1 MVSAIGEARF
11 QSLLVRSTPLDE
23 AELRRLSP
31 MLIISPH
38 QDDETLGVGG
48 LLATASGL
56 GLRPRVAYLTDG
68 SASHRGSTYWTRERL
83 ARLRKLEA
91 IAALGDLGVPP
102 GDILF
107 LDWRDARPHPVGS
120 IEHDNAVLALK
131 RWTADRPPASVW
143 STWDGEKHCD
153 HEAAAGVAEL
163 FRAGAD
169 PRPTGFAFVVWGWN
183 EDALDTAANP
193 RSLTC
198 PETVW
203 IRGRALA
210 RHESQ
215 TTNLISDAAEA
226 FRLAPEVALV
236 TTRTSEVYLELP

>member
-1 MVSAIGEARF
+1 MSAIGEARF
-11 QSLLVRSTPLDE
+11 QSLLARSTPLDE

-48 LLATASGL
+48 LLATASAL

-83 ARLRKLEA
+83 ARLRKRRRSPPWA
-91 IAALGDLGVPP
+91 ISAYRRTTSCSWAGATPTA
-102 GDILF
+102 I
-107 LDWRDARPHPVGS
+107 RCGS
-120 IEHDNAVLALK
+120 IEHDNAALALK

-143 STWDGEKHCD
+143 STWAGEKHCD
-153 HEAAAGVAEL
+153 HEAAASVAEL
-163 FRAGAD
+163 FRDGAD
-169 PRPTGFAFVVWGWN
+169 PRPAGFSFVVWGWN

-198 PETVW
+198 PETVR
-203 IRGRALA
+203 IRRRALA

-215 TTNLISDAAEA
+215 TTTLISDAAEA
-226 FRLAPEVALV
+226 SAWLR
-236 TTRTSEVYLELP
+236 RSRW